1 MAVRRILLPWDSQ
14 PQGLAEVDFSSWQA
28 QGLEVY
34 WPLKDGDARD
44 YGQRGVNGTFS
55 AAVATTPTPYG
66 MGLAFTGSQRVSAT
80 APDAI
85 ANATQITQSVLV
97 RFNAF
102 TNAYNTV
109 ISRGGST
116 AGYSDIHVKSTGK
129 LAIYCNCA
137 GGDVFYDGTGTN
149 TLVTGV
155 WYHLCITYDSVNGLV
170 SYINGA
176 VDGSAAAKGN
186 LNALTGTK
194 NIAVADN
201 PPNNTGRYVNGTV
214 LDARFYSRSMNSA
227 QVRAI
232 NPMGPDAWQVFAP
245 RSIWVPVSA
254 GGGAPT
260 LALTGYAATGSAG
273 ILVPALS
280 LAVTGNGATAAQGTA
295 TPSLSLAT
303 TGNTA
308 TSAAGTPVA
317 SISLAL
323 TGNGATASVGTVGI
337 GGTTQALT
345 GNEVTA
351 SAGTPVAAISLALT
365 GNGVTSAA
373 GTVTP
378 QVSLALT
385 GNAATTAVGTPV
397 AGLSLAI
404 TGNAATASAGTVA
417 VPGVIVPSSNLA
429 TTAAGTVSPG
439 ITLAL
444 TGNGATASVGSV
456 SPAISLA
463 LSGLAGTSSAGIVI
477 PGLSLAL
484 SGNAAAADTGT
495 IAVATGDATV
505 ALTGN
510 LATAYAGSLGI
521 GGAVG
526 LSAWWRY
533 DVPVNDMRYAVPVHN
548 LRYDVDTE
556 NLT

>member
-1 MAVRRILLPWDSQ
+1 MGVRRILLPWDSQ
-14 PQGLAEVDFSSWQA
+14 PQE
-28 QGLEVY
+28 
-34 WPLKDGDARD
+34 PT
-44 YGQRGVNGTFS
+44 GVNRDWPYADGLIFAATGGLPDAVGGYLPSLIGSTGFS
-55 AAVATTPTPYG
+55 AG
-66 MGLAFTGSQRVSAT
+66 
-80 APDAI
+80 
-85 ANATQITQSVLV
+85 
-97 RFNAF
+97 
-102 TNAYNTV
+102 
-109 ISRGGST
+109 
-116 AGYSDIHVKSTGK
+116 
-129 LAIYCNCA
+129 
-137 GGDVFYDGTGTN
+137 
-149 TLVTGV
+149 
-155 WYHLCITYDSVNGLV
+155 
-170 SYINGA
+170 
-176 VDGSAAAKGN
+176 VDGVSFDSTSTSSQGWFYTLPSNHPLYSITTVVTIVQIVEIDSWGSYGCLLSVPHAAGSWSSPFDAMGIQK
-186 LNALTGTK
+186 NAANNQIRLWGSSTEHVCTLTVT
-194 NIAVADN
+194 
-201 PPNNTGRYVNGTV
+201 TGRNVLGVTRSAGNSVFYVNGTTQAAV
-214 LDARFYSRSMNSA
+214 GNSGAYDFTNKQPICLMQRSNSSNGEGADGRSPLLLIFNKFYSEA
-227 QVRAI
+227 QLRDIVQT
-232 NPMGPDAWQVFAP
+232 AWQAFAP
-245 RSIWVPVSA
+245 RFIPVPVSA

-280 LAVTGNGATAAQGTA
+280 LAVAGNGATAAQGTA
-295 TPSLSLAT
+295 TPSLSKAI
-303 TGNTA
+303 TGNAVTA
-308 TSAAGTPVA
+308 SAGTPVA

-323 TGNGATASVGTVGI
+323 TGNAATASVGTVGI

-345 GNEVTA
+345 GNAATA
-351 SAGTPVAAISLALT
+351 SAGTPVAVISLALT
-365 GNGVTSAA
+365 GNGATSSV
-373 GTVTP
+373 GTATP
-378 QVSLALT
+378 ALSKAIT

-397 AGLSLAI
+397 AGLSLALS
-404 TGNAATASAGTVA
+404 GNGATSACGTVE
-417 VPGVIVPSSNLA
+417 VPGVIVPSSSVA
-429 TTAAGTVSPG
+429 TTAAGTVTPG
-439 ITLAL
+439 ISIAL